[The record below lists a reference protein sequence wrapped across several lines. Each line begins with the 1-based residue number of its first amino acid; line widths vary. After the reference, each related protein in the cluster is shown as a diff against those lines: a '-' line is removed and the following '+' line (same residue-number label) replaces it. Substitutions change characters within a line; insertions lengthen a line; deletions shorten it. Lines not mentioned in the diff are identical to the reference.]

1 MMNQFQIYLSANITL
16 YFNAMKN
23 ITMLNYLQNEVNEI
37 INRSLDRTLRIAV
50 TGLSRSGKTAFIT
63 SLINQLLHINSVDN
77 SHLPLFEAAR
87 RQIIIAVKRLPQL
100 NLSIPRFDYENNLKA
115 LTQQPPTWPQSTR
128 GVSETRLAIRY
139 QRQHGLMRHL
149 KETGSLYLDIFD
161 YPGEWLLDL
170 PLLDL
175 TFQQWSQ
182 SLSTFQQGL
191 RGSLAKSWLQKVQQL
206 DLNADADEDMLA
218 QLAQDYTAYLH
229 HCKQQG
235 LHFIQPGRFVLPGE
249 LEGAPALQ
257 FFPLTYLT
265 PAQWN
270 SLKQER
276 NTNSYFAILNQ
287 RYEYYRQHIVKAFYQ
302 DYFSTFDRQVILAD
316 CLTPLN
322 HSQQA
327 FLDMQEGLQQL
338 FKNFHYGKR
347 NLLHRLFSPR
357 IDKLMFIATKADHIT
372 SDQLPNLVS
381 LMRQLVQ
388 EGGRYVEY
396 EGIATE
402 YTAIAAI
409 RATQQVIVNQHGQSF
424 RALQGVRSYDKQKVT
439 LYPGTVPS
447 KLPHA
452 DFWQQ
457 QGFDF
462 DQFEPQPLHEGESI
476 PHLRMDA
483 VLQFLLG
490 DKF

>member
-1 MMNQFQIYLSANITL
+1 
-16 YFNAMKN
+16 
-23 ITMLNYLQNEVNEI
+23 MLNYVQKEVSEI
-37 INRSLDRTLRIAV
+37 INRGLDRRLRLAV

-63 SLINQLLHINSVDN
+63 SFINQLLHINRVDN
-77 SHLPLFEAAR
+77 QHIPLFEPAR
-87 RQIIIAVKRLPQL
+87 HHAIIAVKRVPQVNL
-100 NLSIPRFDYENNLKA
+100 NIPRFDYEQNVKGLM
-115 LTQQPPTWPQSTR
+115 QDPPVWPHSTR

-139 QRQHGLMRHL
+139 QRNTGLWRHI
-149 KETGSLYLDIFD
+149 KEKGTLYLDIFD

-170 PLLDL
+170 PLLSL
-175 TFQQWSQ
+175 NYQQWSGEMQ
-182 SLSTFQQGL
+182 RITQNQ
-191 RGSLAKSWLQKVQQL
+191 RTDLAKDWLAAVNRL
-206 DLNADADEDMLA
+206 DLSASADEDVLA
-218 QLAQDYTAYLH
+218 QLAKTYTDYLLA
-229 HCKQQG
+229 CKQEG

-257 FFPLTYLT
+257 FFPLLHLS
-265 PAQWN
+265 AADWQK
-270 SLKQER
+270 LMQEKKQG
-276 NTNSYFAILNQ
+276 SYFAVLTQ
-287 RYEYYRQHIVKAFYQ
+287 RYEYYRQHIVKAFYR

-327 FLDMQEGLQQL
+327 FLDMQEALQQL
-338 FKNFHYGKR
+338 FKNFHYGQR
-347 NLLHRLFSPR
+347 TLLNRLFSPR

-396 EGIATE
+396 EGITTD

-409 RATQQVIVNQHGQSF
+409 RATEQVTVNQHGQRF
-424 RALQGVRSYDKQKVT
+424 KALRGVRSRDRQRVT

-447 KLPHA
+447 KLPQA
-452 DFWQQ
+452 SFWQHQ
-457 QGFDF
+457 PFEF
-462 DQFEPQPLHEGESI
+462 DQFEPQLLASGENI
-476 PHLRMDA
+476 PHLRMDS